1 MFRSVSQSTLLRRKR
16 PYRIRRLFDR
26 LGVCFAV
33 AFVLF
38 GLYCYYTFFLDGGGR
53 KLEEKKNQ
61 QQKIRLKSVRHSFE
75 TGYRYKNNDTQ
86 NARLERREAALSNS
100 RSSST
105 SLEPPVEL
113 YTFVFETRKPEKE
126 RSL

>member
-1 MFRSVSQSTLLRRKR
+1 MV
-16 PYRIRRLFDR
+16 
-26 LGVCFAV
+26 VEE
-33 AFVLF
+33 
-38 GLYCYYTFFLDGGGR
+38 

-86 NARLERREAALSNS
+86 NERLERREAALSNS

-113 YTFVFETRKPEKE
+113 YTFVF
-126 RSL
+126 